1 VCVKLLVAWRI
12 TRSAGLPPVLRKTC
26 GFFSVVKEPRR
37 SPPKSGAALRY
48 MAVFLITACGAICAI
63 PTPASH
69 FGHEI
74 GVDRKLLDWDKV
86 VSYFRAL
93 ERSSDKIRVE
103 ELGKTIEGRPFIA
116 ATIAEPE
123 TLRSL
128 DRYREVQRRLADPR
142 STSEAEAESFIARG
156 KTVVLLTCSIHST
169 EVASTHTAVEFA
181 YRLLTEDKPRYRAIL
196 HNTIL
201 LLVPS
206 LNPDGVDIVTRW
218 YRRTLGTPYEGT
230 SPPELYHRYVGHD
243 NNRDWYMFTQPETR
257 MTVSKLHNV
266 WHPQIVYDVHQQGQY
281 ASRIFVPPWL
291 DPVEPNVDAILAQ
304 EMNMIGTAMAADLTA
319 AGKKGVAIHAA
330 YDFWTPARHYQAFH
344 GGLRILTE
352 SASARLATPVTIRRE
367 QLDRNAL
374 GYDAQQR
381 SWNHL
386 EPWDGGEWHLRDI
399 VDYQLIAFESCLYQA
414 AIHRDEL
421 LRDFY
426 RVGQRAVARTQPAA
440 FLIPAKQRDPGG
452 TRKLLDTLDFGGV
465 EIARAADGSHVI
477 SMAQPYS
484 SFAKTLLDR
493 QNYPDMRQYPGGP
506 PVRPYDVTAHTLPLL
521 MGVDVEALEKPWA
534 GVLARE
540 HFPGEHPESFAAGDT
555 DSWLTINRV
564 WKSGGAVWR
573 DPATGDFATA
583 QKGATWKQLRRPRI
597 GLYKSFIPSIDEG
610 WTRWL
615 LEQFEVAYT
624 NMGNNDVQSGDLRRK
639 FDVLVFPDQPSDE
652 LASGY
657 AKGSMPQEFTGGLG
671 DAGADAL
678 REFASQ
684 GGTLVFLNRS
694 TAYATQVL
702 GVKAKNVLD
711 GVSNREF
718 YAPGSLL
725 NVTLEPGSPLTV
737 GLPREIAV
745 WSEHSPAWEASAGA
759 VARYPDAQ
767 ILASGWLLGEKLL
780 AGRSAL
786 VDSRL
791 GAGHVILFGMRPQY
805 RGQSYQ
811 AFKLFFN
818 ALVE

>member
-1 VCVKLLVAWRI
+1 MRVKLPAAA
-12 TRSAGLPPVLRKTC
+12 AG
-26 GFFSVVKEPRR
+26 S
-37 SPPKSGAALRY
+37 ALRCILFGVACALQA
-48 MAVFLITACGAICAI
+48 AV

-74 GVDRKLLDWDKV
+74 GVDRELLDWDKV

-93 ERSSDKIRVE
+93 EKNSDKIRVE
-103 ELGKTIEGRPFIA
+103 ELGKTVEGRPFIA
-116 ATIAEPE
+116 ATIAAPE
-123 TLRSL
+123 TLRDL
-128 DRYREVQRRLADPR
+128 DRYREIQRRLADPR
-142 STSEAEAESFIARG
+142 ITTAAEAEDLIARG

-181 YRLLTEDKPRYRAIL
+181 YRLLTEDKPRFRAIL
-196 HNTIL
+196 QNTIL

-218 YRRTLGTPYEGT
+218 YRHTLGTPSEGT
-230 SPPELYHRYVGHD
+230 SPPELYQRYVGHD

-257 MTVSKLHNV
+257 LTVAKLHNA

-291 DPVEPNVDAILAQ
+291 DPIEPNVDAILAQ
-304 EMNMIGTAMAADLTA
+304 GMNMIGTAMAADLTA

-330 YDFWTPARHYQAFH
+330 YDFWTPGRHYQAFH

-352 SASARLATPVTIRRE
+352 SASARLATPVTVRRE

-386 EPWDGGEWHLRDI
+386 EPWEGGEWHLRDI
-399 VDYQLIAFESCLYQA
+399 IDYQLIAFESCLYQA
-414 AIHRDEL
+414 AIHRDDL
-421 LRDFY
+421 LRNFY
-426 RVGQRAVARTQPAA
+426 RVGQRAVARTEPAA
-440 FLIPAKQRDPGG
+440 FLIPARQRDPGAA
-452 TRKLLDTLDFGGV
+452 RKMFETLDFGGV
-465 EIARAADGSHVI
+465 EIGRAADGSHVI

-484 SFAKTLLDR
+484 SFAKALLER

-521 MGVDVEALEKPWA
+521 MGVDVDALEKPWA
-534 GVLARE
+534 GALVRDQ
-540 HFPGEHPESFAAGDT
+540 FPGGQHAESFSASDT
-555 DSWLTINRV
+555 DAWLTINRV

-573 DPATGDFATA
+573 DPVSGDFAVS
-583 QKGATWKQLRRPRI
+583 QKGPAWKQLRRPRI
-597 GLYKSFIPSIDEG
+597 GLYKSFIPNIDEG

-615 LEQFEVAYT
+615 LEQFEFAYASVS
-624 NMGNNDVQSGDLRRK
+624 NQDVQSGDLRQR
-639 FDVLVFPDQPSDE
+639 FDVLVFPDQPVQE
-652 LASGY
+652 LTSGY
-657 AKGSMPQEFTGGLG
+657 SRGAMPPEFTGGLG
-671 DAGADAL
+671 DAGAAAL

-684 GGTLVFLNRS
+684 GGTLVFLNRAA
-694 TAYATQVL
+694 AYATQFL

-725 NVTLEPGSPLTV
+725 NVTLEPGPLTL
-737 GLPREIAV
+737 GLPREITV
-745 WSEHSPAWEASAGA
+745 WSEQSPAWDTGEGA

-780 AGRSAL
+780 AGRAAM
-786 VDSRL
+786 VDARL
-791 GAGHVILFGMRPQY
+791 GQGRVILFGMRPQY

-811 AFKLFFN
+811 TFKLFFN
-818 ALVE
+818 SLLQ